1 MVRRS
6 TLLRESVIEKLES
19 FRAAGSTLELETD
32 IEKMIGVI
40 KSWKRCR
47 LS

>member
-6 TLLRESVIEKLES
+6 TLLRESVLEKLES

-32 IEKMIGVI
+32 IEKMIAVI